1 MTHRAPRV
9 LASAIVLTLLV
20 ACAPAQVRYGT
31 VAPPPPTSAPR
42 ATLFLVGDAGEI
54 NPHSTAVLD
63 HLRESVSSAVRQG
76 TGPVVV
82 VFLGDNLYE
91 LGASAGTENDIEIL
105 QAQVDALG
113 TDSRVQGVFIPG
125 NHDWSDGGAD
135 ELGRRAVRLQ
145 RDWISRLGATSNVRL
160 LPADACPGPATLDVD
175 SSIHLVFVDTEWLL
189 RQPVDD
195 CGGVDGFFG
204 RLEEDLTSNR
214 ERQVVVL
221 SHHPL
226 ASGGPHAGHVALFER
241 GPFLW
246 YLLKKSGVNVQD
258 LGSARYS
265 AMIRRFEQAFESSG
279 VRPLFQASGHDH
291 SLQVIRLAG
300 PGQPAYQLVSGAG
313 SRSTNS
319 RRIAGTRFATN
330 GYGYMRVDFHDS
342 GPRVSVYVRA
352 LDGGAVRPT
361 FTCLL
366 ASADASD
373 TCTEAPMIAGGP

>member
-1 MTHRAPRV
+1 MIHRAQRV
-9 LASAIVLTLLV
+9 LAPATVLTLLV
-20 ACAPAQVRYGT
+20 ACAPVQVRYET
-31 VAPPPPTSAPR
+31 VASPPLASAAR

-63 HLRESVSSAVRQG
+63 HLRENVSSALRQG

-82 VFLGDNLYE
+82 AFLGDNLYE
-91 LGASAGTENDIEIL
+91 LGASAGTEDDISIL

-125 NHDWSDGGAD
+125 NHDWSHGGAD

-145 RDWISRLGATSNVRL
+145 QDWISRLGATSNVRL

-175 SSIHLVFVDTEWLL
+175 PSVHLVFVDTEWVL
-189 RQPVDD
+189 REPADD
-195 CGGVDGFFG
+195 CGGVDEFFA
-204 RLEEDLTSNR
+204 RLEKDLTENR
-214 ERQVVVL
+214 ARQVVVL

-246 YLLKKSGVNVQD
+246 YLLKKSGVSVQD

-265 AMIRRFEQAFESSG
+265 AMIRRFQKAFEASG

-319 RRIAGTRFATN
+319 RRIEGTRFATN
-330 GYGYMRVDFHDS
+330 GYGYMRVDFHDA
-342 GPRVSVYVRA
+342 GPRVTVFVRA
-352 LDGGAVRPT
+352 LDGGEVRPAFACMLAT
-361 FTCLL
+361 AGASETC
-366 ASADASD
+366 A
-373 TCTEAPMIAGGP
+373 EAPMFTGGR